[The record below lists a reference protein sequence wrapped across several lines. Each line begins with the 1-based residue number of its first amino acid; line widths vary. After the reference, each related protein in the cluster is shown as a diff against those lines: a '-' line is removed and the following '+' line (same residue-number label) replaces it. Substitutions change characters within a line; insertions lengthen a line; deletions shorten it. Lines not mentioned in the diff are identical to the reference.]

1 MAIRDPRVFT
11 IPPGAPFLS
20 TLSRALLDGE
30 LIGGFPAAAD
40 PLALANA
47 TIYVPTQRAAAALAE
62 ALLEAGG
69 GQSILLPRIAPL
81 GAFEP
86 DDAGAFFE
94 PLGEEAPRPGAPPAV
109 GDLTR
114 RHTLATLVRAWGE
127 ALRGAIRGV
136 DAEGRLIVD
145 AHEPALVATTPAQ
158 AYALAGD
165 LAALIDDMIIEGVDW
180 RKLETLAPE
189 EYDSYWRITL
199 DFLKIAFAHWP
210 QWLEE
215 RGLIDR
221 ARWVSLMVESEIGA
235 LEARPRRGPTI
246 IAGSTGANRATAA
259 LIAAIARSDQGAVV
273 LPGLDTALDE
283 RAWAMI
289 GASGEPGKGLASHP
303 QALMHRLIAAIGVTR
318 KDVITL
324 GAPIARLRARS
335 AFLSE
340 ALRPSDSTECWRDRK
355 DALSAPAVVAA
366 LEDVFI
372 IIADNETEEALAL
385 AIAMREVIE
394 APGKTAALITPDPSI
409 ARRVSGELARWG
421 VEVEDSAG
429 RTLGQSEAG
438 ALARLILEAAKDLGP
453 LRAQALIAHAAAR
466 LGRTRAELDAA
477 ARALELGVFRAVPIS
492 SLGDLVQAFC
502 AARAAAQHRHAHSA
516 IRAINEAERVAAEQ
530 LARDLASALEP
541 LRAMRLSAPLREW
554 LAVHRRALDAILV
567 GPEGELSAPHGLEL
581 LYELLDEWDDAAS
594 GDFFCALGDYA
605 ALFDAALAGVR
616 APPGRSGHPR
626 LKILGLLEA
635 RLLSFDRV
643 ILAGL
648 DEKVWPPA
656 VETDAFLNRPMR
668 AGLGLSAPE
677 RRIGQTA
684 HDFVAALGAREAVIS
699 RSKKRTGEPTVASR
713 FLLRMSAAA
722 GEAAIKAAERRGE
735 RYLEYARALDEPAEV
750 APVKR
755 PVPRPPVELRP
766 RSLSVT
772 RIETLRRD
780 PYAIYAER
788 ILRLQPLDPTERE
801 LGPRE
806 AGEAWH
812 GALQDF
818 AERYPSGA
826 LPPEARADLV
836 RFARAHFALLL
847 ADPAF
852 EGMSWPNIEKA
863 IDFVLDFER
872 RSRGEIVSILVER
885 PGKIVLPLRTG
896 AEFTLTARADRID
909 MLRSGEATLI
919 DYKSGSPPG
928 AKEVK
933 IGLAPQ
939 LTLEAAILMRGGFEG
954 LGAVRP
960 ERALYL
966 KLGGP
971 NGGKEGPAGGED
983 ADICD
988 LAEQHLA
995 GLAALLDQFA
1005 CERTPYLSRPL
1016 PKFASRYS
1024 DYDHLA
1030 RVKEWSLTGG
1040 DANGD
1045 AGNAS

>member
-11 IPPGAPFLS
+11 IPPGAPFLP
-20 TLSRALLDGE
+20 TLAHALLAGE
-30 LIGGFPAAAD
+30 LIDGFPAAGD

-62 ALLEAGG
+62 ALLAASRAR
-69 GQSILLPRIAPL
+69 SILLPRIAPL

-86 DDAGAFFE
+86 DNAGAFFE
-94 PLGEEAPRPGAPPAV
+94 PGEEAPRPGPPPAV

-127 ALRGAIRGV
+127 ALRGAIRSV
-136 DAEGRLIVD
+136 DADGHLMVD
-145 AHEPALVATTPAQ
+145 GHEPALVATTPSQ

-199 DFLKIAFAHWP
+199 DFLKIAFTHWP

-221 ARWVSLMVESEIGA
+221 ARRVSLMVESEIGA
-235 LEARPRRGPTI
+235 LEAHARRGPTI

-273 LPGLDTALDE
+273 LPGLDGALDE

-289 GASGEPGKGLASHP
+289 GASGEAGKGLASHP
-303 QALMHRLIAAIGVTR
+303 QALLHRLIAIIGVTR
-318 KDVITL
+318 KDVVTL
-324 GAPIARLRARS
+324 GAPIARLTARS
-335 AFLSE
+335 AFLAE
-340 ALRPSDSTECWRDRK
+340 ALRPADSTECWRDRK
-355 DALSAPAVVAA
+355 DALSGPAVAAA
-366 LEDVFI
+366 LEDVSI

-385 AIAMREVIE
+385 AIAMREVLE
-394 APGKTAALITPDPSI
+394 TPGKTAALITPDPSI

-466 LGRTRAELDAA
+466 LGRTRSDFDAA
-477 ARALELGVFRAVPIS
+477 ARALELGVFRAAPIS
-492 SLGDLVQAFC
+492 SLDDLGQAFG
-502 AARAAAQHRHAHSA
+502 AARAVAQDRHAHPT
-516 IRAINEAERVAAEQ
+516 IRAIGEAERAAAER
-530 LARDLASALEP
+530 LARDLVSVLGP
-541 LRAMRLSAPLREW
+541 LRAMHLSAPLREW
-554 LAVHRRALDAILV
+554 LIVHRRALEAVLA
-567 GPEGELSAPHGLEL
+567 GPEGERSVPDGLEL
-581 LYELLDEWDDAAS
+581 LYELLVEWAEAAS
-594 GDFFCALGDYA
+594 GGFACTLSDYA

-616 APPGRSGHPR
+616 APPGRGGHPR

-643 ILAGL
+643 LVAGL

-668 AGLGLSAPE
+668 AELGLSAPE

-684 HDFVAALGAREAVIS
+684 HDFVAALGAREVVIS
-699 RSKKRTGEPTVASR
+699 RSKKRAGEPTVASR
-713 FLLRMSAAA
+713 FLLRMGAAA
-722 GEAAIKAAERRGE
+722 GAPAITSAERRGE
-735 RYLEYARALDEPAEV
+735 TYIAYARAVDEPKVVVPA
-750 APVKR
+750 KR
-755 PVPRPPVELRP
+755 PEPRPPIELRP

-788 ILRLQPLDPTERE
+788 ILRLQPLDPIERE

-818 AERYPSGA
+818 AERYPSGGV
-826 LPPEARADLV
+826 PPEARADLV
-836 RFARAHFALLL
+836 RFARARFALLL

-852 EGMSWPNIEKA
+852 EGMNWPNIEKA

-872 RSRGEIVSILVER
+872 RGRGEIVRILVER
-885 PGKIVLPLRTG
+885 PGKIVLPVRAG

-909 MLRSGEATLI
+909 MLRSGGATLI

-939 LTLEAAILMRGGFEG
+939 LTLEAAILTRGGFEG
-954 LGAVRP
+954 LDAVRP

-971 NGGKEGPAGGED
+971 NGGKENPAGGED
-983 ADICD
+983 ADICH

-995 GLAALLDQFA
+995 GLEALLDQFA
-1005 CERTPYLSRPL
+1005 CVTTPYLSRPL

-1040 DANGD
+1040 AVNGD
-1045 AGNAS
+1045 AGDAS

>member
-11 IPPGAPFLS
+11 IPPGAPFLP
-20 TLSRALLDGE
+20 TLAHALLGGE
-30 LIGGFPAAAD
+30 LIDGFPAAGD

-62 ALLEAGG
+62 ALLAASGG
-69 GQSILLPRIAPL
+69 RSILLPRIAPL

-86 DDAGAFFE
+86 GDEGAFFE
-94 PLGEEAPRPGAPPAV
+94 PGEEAPRPGPPPAV

-114 RHTLATLVRAWGE
+114 RHTLATLVRAWGD

-136 DAEGRLIVD
+136 DADGRLVVD
-145 AHEPALVATTPAQ
+145 GHEPALVATTPSQ

-180 RKLETLAPE
+180 RKLETLTPE

-221 ARWVSLMVESEIGA
+221 AKRVSLMVESEIVA
-235 LEARPRRGPTI
+235 LEARARRGPTI

-273 LPGLDTALDE
+273 LPGLDGALDE

-289 GASGEPGKGLASHP
+289 GASGEAGKGLASHP
-303 QALMHRLIAAIGVTR
+303 QALLHRLIAIIGVTR
-318 KDVITL
+318 KDVLTL

-340 ALRPSDSTECWRDRK
+340 ALRPADSTECWRDRK
-355 DALSAPAVVAA
+355 DALSAPAVAAA
-366 LEDVFI
+366 LEDVSV
-372 IIADNETEEALAL
+372 IIADNETEEALAI
-385 AIAMREVIE
+385 AIAMREVLE
-394 APGKTAALITPDPSI
+394 TPGKTAALITPDPSI

-438 ALARLILEAAKDLGP
+438 VLARLILEAAKNLGP

-466 LGRTRAELDAA
+466 LGRTRAELDAT
-477 ARALELGVFRAVPIS
+477 ARALELGVFRAAPIS
-492 SLGDLVQAFC
+492 SLDDLGQAFG
-502 AARAAAQHRHAHSA
+502 AAREAAQDRHAHPAVRAIGEAERAAA
-516 IRAINEAERVAAEQ
+516 ER
-530 LARDLASALEP
+530 LALDLASVLGP

-554 LAVHRRALDAILV
+554 LAAHRHALDAILA
-567 GPEGELSAPHGLEL
+567 GPEAERSAPNGLEL
-581 LYELLDEWDDAAS
+581 LYELLIEWDEAAS
-594 GDFFCALGDYA
+594 GGFPCTLTDYA
-605 ALFDAALAGVR
+605 ALFDAALGSVR
-616 APPGRSGHPR
+616 APPGRGGHPR

-648 DEKVWPPA
+648 DEKVWPPT

-668 AGLGLSAPE
+668 AELGLSAPE

-699 RSKKRTGEPTVASR
+699 RAKKRDGEPTVASR

-722 GEAAIKAAERRGE
+722 GAGAIQAAERRGE
-735 RYLEYARALDEPAEV
+735 TYLAYARAIDEPTVV

-755 PVPRPPVELRP
+755 PEPRPPVELRP

-788 ILRLQPLDPTERE
+788 ILRLQTQDPIERE

-826 LPPEARADLV
+826 LPPQARADLV
-836 RFARAHFALLL
+836 RLARARFALLL

-852 EGMSWPNIEKA
+852 EGMNWPNIEKA
-863 IDFVLDFER
+863 IEFVLDFER
-872 RSRGEIVSILVER
+872 RTRGEIVRILVER

-896 AEFTLTARADRID
+896 AAFTLTARADRID
-909 MLRSGEATLI
+909 IMRSGGATLI

-939 LTLEAAILMRGGFEG
+939 LSLEAAILMRGGFDG
-954 LGAVRP
+954 LDAVKP

-971 NGGKEGPAGGED
+971 NGGREQPAGGEE

-988 LAEQHLA
+988 LAEQHFA
-995 GLAALLDQFA
+995 GLEALLDQFA
-1005 CERTPYLSRPL
+1005 DPDTPYLSRPM

-1040 DANGD
+1040 AANGD
-1045 AGNAS
+1045 GVDP

>member
-1 MAIRDPRVFT
+1 MA
-11 IPPGAPFLS
+11 
-20 TLSRALLDGE
+20 
-30 LIGGFPAAAD
+30 
-40 PLALANA
+40 
-47 TIYVPTQRAAAALAE
+47 
-62 ALLEAGG
+62 
-69 GQSILLPRIAPL
+69 
-81 GAFEP
+81 
-86 DDAGAFFE
+86 
-94 PLGEEAPRPGAPPAV
+94 
-109 GDLTR
+109 
-114 RHTLATLVRAWGE
+114 
-127 ALRGAIRGV
+127 
-136 DAEGRLIVD
+136 
-145 AHEPALVATTPAQ
+145 
-158 AYALAGD
+158 
-165 LAALIDDMIIEGVDW
+165 
-180 RKLETLAPE
+180 
-189 EYDSYWRITL
+189 
-199 DFLKIAFAHWP
+199 
-210 QWLEE
+210 
-215 RGLIDR
+215 
-221 ARWVSLMVESEIGA
+221 
-235 LEARPRRGPTI
+235 
-246 IAGSTGANRATAA
+246 
-259 LIAAIARSDQGAVV
+259 
-273 LPGLDTALDE
+273 
-283 RAWAMI
+283 
-289 GASGEPGKGLASHP
+289 
-303 QALMHRLIAAIGVTR
+303 VTR
-318 KDVITL
+318 KDVVTL
-324 GAPIARLRARS
+324 GAPVARLRARS

-340 ALRPSDSTECWRDRK
+340 ALRPANSTECWRDRK
-355 DALSAPAVVAA
+355 DVLSAPAVAAA
-366 LEDVFI
+366 LEDVSI
-372 IIADNETEEALAL
+372 IVADNETEEALAL

-394 APGKTAALITPDPSI
+394 TPGKTAALITPDPSI

-453 LRAQALIAHAAAR
+453 LRAQALVAHAAAR
-466 LGRTRAELDAA
+466 LGRRRAELDAA
-477 ARALELGVFRAVPIS
+477 ARALELGVFRAAPIS
-492 SLGDLVQAFC
+492 SLDDLGQAFG
-502 AARAAAQHRHAHSA
+502 AARAAAQDRHAHPA

-530 LARDLASALEP
+530 LALDLASVLEP

-554 LAVHRRALDAILV
+554 LAAHRRALDTVLI
-567 GPEGELSAPHGLEL
+567 GPEAEPSAPHGLEL
-581 LYELLDEWDDAAS
+581 LYELLDEWADAAS
-594 GDFFCALGDYA
+594 RDFLCTLSDYA
-605 ALFDAALAGVR
+605 ALFDAALAGRTR
-616 APPGRSGHPR
+616 APQGGAVIRVSE
-626 LKILGLLEA
+626 ILGLLEA

-668 AGLGLSAPE
+668 TELGLSAPE

-722 GEAAIKAAERRGE
+722 GEAAIKTAERRGE

-755 PVPRPPVELRP
+755 PEPRPPVELRP

-788 ILRLQPLDPTERE
+788 ILRLQPLDPIERE

-826 LPPEARADLV
+826 LPPQARADLV
-836 RFARAHFALLL
+836 RFARSRFALLL
-847 ADPAF
+847 VDPAF
-852 EGMSWPNIEKA
+852 EGMNWPNIEKA
-863 IDFVLDFER
+863 IDFVLDFEH
-872 RSRGEIVSILVER
+872 RSRGEIVRILVER
-885 PGKIVLPLRTG
+885 PGRIALPLRGG

-909 MLRSGEATLI
+909 MLRSGRATLI

-939 LTLEAAILMRGGFEG
+939 LSLEAAILMRGGFEA

-960 ERALYL
+960 ERALYI

-971 NGGKEGPAGGED
+971 NGGKEKPAGGED

-988 LAEQHLA
+988 LAEQH
-995 GLAALLDQFA
+995 FA
-1005 CERTPYLSRPL
+1005 RARGAPRSVRLHNDPLSVAPHAEIRQSVFGVRPSGA
-1016 PKFASRYS
+1016 KSR
-1024 DYDHLA
+1024 
-1030 RVKEWSLTGG
+1030 
-1040 DANGD
+1040 NGR
-1045 AGNAS
+1045 

>member
-11 IPPGAPFLS
+11 IPPGAPFLPA
-20 TLSRALLDGE
+20 LAHALLGGE
-30 LIGGFPAAAD
+30 LIDGFPGAGD

-62 ALLEAGG
+62 ALLAASGG
-69 GQSILLPRIAPL
+69 RSILLPRIAPL

-86 DDAGAFFE
+86 DDAAAFFG
-94 PLGEEAPRPGAPPAV
+94 PQGEEAPRPALPPAV
-109 GDLTR
+109 GDLSR
-114 RHTLATLVRAWGE
+114 RHALATLVRAWGE
-127 ALRGAIRGV
+127 ALRGAIRSV
-136 DAEGRLIVD
+136 DADGRLIVD
-145 AHEPALVATTPAQ
+145 GHEPALVATTASQ

-215 RGLIDR
+215 RGLVDR
-221 ARWVSLMVESEIGA
+221 AKRVSLMVESEIFA
-235 LEARPRRGPTI
+235 LEAPRGPTI
-246 IAGSTGANRATAA
+246 IAGSTGANRATAG

-273 LPGLDTALDE
+273 LPGLDGALDE

-289 GASGEPGKGLASHP
+289 GASGEAGKGLASHP
-303 QALMHRLIAAIGVTR
+303 QALLHRLIAIIGVTR
-318 KDVITL
+318 KDVVTL

-340 ALRPSDSTECWRDRK
+340 ALRPADSTECWRDRK
-355 DALSAPAVVAA
+355 DALSAPAVAAA
-366 LEDVFI
+366 LEDVSI

-385 AIAMREVIE
+385 AIAMREVLE
-394 APGKTAALITPDPSI
+394 TPGKTAALITPDPSI

-429 RTLGQSEAG
+429 HTLGHSEAG
-438 ALARLILEAAKDLGP
+438 ALARLILEAARDLGP
-453 LRAQALIAHAAAR
+453 IRAQALLAHAAAR
-466 LGRTRAELDAA
+466 LGRTRTELEAA
-477 ARALELGVFRAVPIS
+477 ARALELGVFRAAPIS
-492 SLGDLVQAFC
+492 SLDDLDQAFG
-502 AARAAAQHRHAHSA
+502 AARAAAQDRHAHPA
-516 IRAINEAERVAAEQ
+516 IRAINEAERAAAER
-530 LARDLASALEP
+530 LARDLASVLGP
-541 LRAMRLSAPLREW
+541 LRAMRLSPPLREW
-554 LAVHRRALDAILV
+554 LAAHRRALDALLAR
-567 GPEGELSAPHGLEL
+567 PEAERSAPHGLEL
-581 LYELLDEWDDAAS
+581 LYELLDEWDEAAS
-594 GDFFCALGDYA
+594 GAFPCTLSDYA
-605 ALFDAALAGVR
+605 GLFDSALASVR

-648 DEKVWPPA
+648 DEKVWPPT

-668 AGLGLSAPE
+668 AELGLSAPE

-699 RSKKRTGEPTVASR
+699 RAKKRAGEPTVASR
-713 FLLRMSAAA
+713 FLLRMRAAA
-722 GEAAIKAAERRGE
+722 GAAAIQAAERRGE
-735 RYLEYARALDEPAEV
+735 TYIAYARALDEPEVV

-755 PVPRPPVELRP
+755 PEPRPPVELRP

-788 ILRLQPLDPTERE
+788 ILRLQPLDPIERE

-818 AERYPSGA
+818 TERYPSGA
-826 LPPEARADLV
+826 LPPQARADLV
-836 RFARAHFALLL
+836 RFARARFALLL
-847 ADPAF
+847 ADPSF
-852 EGMSWPNIEKA
+852 EGMNWPNIEKA

-872 RSRGEIVSILVER
+872 RSRDEILRILVER

-909 MLRSGEATLI
+909 VLRSGGATLI

-939 LTLEAAILMRGGFEG
+939 LSLEAAILMRGGFEG
-954 LGAVRP
+954 LASVTP

-971 NGGKEGPAGGED
+971 NGGKEQPAGGED

-988 LAEQHLA
+988 LADQHFA
-995 GLAALLDQFA
+995 GLEALLDQFA
-1005 CERTPYLSRPL
+1005 CESTPYLSRPM

-1040 DANGD
+1040 AANGD
-1045 AGNAS
+1045 AGEGS